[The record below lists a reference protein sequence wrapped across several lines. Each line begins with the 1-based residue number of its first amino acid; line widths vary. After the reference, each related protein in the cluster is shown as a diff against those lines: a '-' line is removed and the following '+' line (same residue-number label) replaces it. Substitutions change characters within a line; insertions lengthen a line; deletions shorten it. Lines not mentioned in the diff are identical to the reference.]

1 MTTKRVGS
9 TLTLRLA
16 VAFVMVAIAALAVF
30 AVLTVSVARGQL
42 EDLVSSVHRADTT
55 EAATSA
61 ARAYA
66 AAGGWENADLAG
78 PVAIAARDQATIT
91 VIDASGQILRE
102 PTQEAADMLE
112 KMHGISIVDV
122 PRGDPL
128 DAPVVVDG
136 QTVGTLQLRFPLTH
150 LPTPEEEVR
159 TALTKT
165 ALIGG
170 IVAIVAAIGMA
181 LFVAGR
187 VSKPLTALTAAATQ
201 MAAGKRDV
209 RVDMPDAPGE
219 LGTLARTFD
228 AMAAAVQREDELR
241 RQLVRDLAHEV
252 RTPLSILRGTTEA
265 LVDGVVTADEETLT
279 TLHDEVLQLTRL
291 VGDLET
297 LADAEAAGLHMDV
310 ASIDLA
316 DLARNVTQLAG
327 AAAADADLQ
336 LGAEL
341 QAAPVEGDAAR
352 LHQVAVNLMSNAI
365 RYTPAGGSVTVRT
378 GTLGATA
385 FLEVLDS
392 GPGLDPDEIPHLFE
406 RFYRGHAADVDGS
419 GIGLAVARELVLAH
433 GGTIEAANRPGGGAA
448 FRVSLPIHPAGQF
461 GPRDAAAGDR

>member
-1 MTTKRVGS
+1 VTTSARTS

-16 VAFVMVAIAALAVF
+16 VAFVTVAIAALAVF

-42 EDLVSSVHRADTT
+42 GDLVSEVHRTDTQD
-55 EAATSA
+55 AAASA
-61 ARAYA
+61 ARAYEA
-66 AAGGWENADLAG
+66 VGDWHGADLTGA
-78 PVAIAARDQATIT
+78 VAIAARDQATIT
-91 VIDASGQILRE
+91 VIDATGEVLRE

-122 PRGDPL
+122 ARGDPI
-128 DAPVVVDG
+128 DAPVVADG

-170 IVAIVAAIGMA
+170 IVAIAAAIAMA

-187 VSKPLTALTAAATQ
+187 VSRPLSALTDAATQ
-201 MAAGKRDV
+201 MAGGRRDV
-209 RVDMPDAPGE
+209 RVDLPDAPGE

-228 AMAAAVQREDELR
+228 AMAAAVQREDDLR

-265 LVDGVVTADEETLT
+265 LVDGVATPDEATLT

-297 LADAEAAGLHMDV
+297 LADAEAAGLHLDV
-310 ASIDLA
+310 APTDLA
-316 DLARNVTQLAG
+316 EIARGAAQLAV
-327 AAAADADLQ
+327 AAAADAELELEVDLQ
-336 LGAEL
+336 P
-341 QAAPVEGDAAR
+341 APVMGDGPR
-352 LHQVAVNLMSNAI
+352 LHQVAVNLLSNAL
-365 RYTPAGGSVTVRT
+365 RYTPGGGTVTVRT
-378 GTLGATA
+378 GTDDTTA

-392 GPGLDPDEIPHLFE
+392 GPGVDPEEIPHLFE
-406 RFYRGHAADVDGS
+406 RFYRGRTAQADGS

-433 GGTIEAANRPGGGAA
+433 AGTIEAANRREGGAA
-448 FRVSLPIHPAGQF
+448 FRVALPSRTPPQRA
-461 GPRDAAAGDR
+461 

>member
-1 MTTKRVGS
+1 VTTRRLGS

-16 VAFVMVAIAALAVF
+16 VAFVTVAIAALAVF

-42 EDLVSSVHRADTT
+42 QDLVSSVHRSDTD
-55 EAATSA
+55 AAAASA
-61 ARAYA
+61 ARAYE
-66 AAGGWENADLAG
+66 AAGGWENADLSG

-91 VIDASGQILRE
+91 VIDASGETLRE

-112 KMHGISIVDV
+112 RMHGIAIVDV

-128 DAPVVVDG
+128 DAAVVVGG
-136 QTVGTLQLRFPLTH
+136 QAVGTLQLRFPLTH

-170 IVAIVAAIGMA
+170 IVAIVAAIAMA

-187 VSKPLTALTAAATQ
+187 VSEPLTALTEAATQ

-209 RVDMPDAPGE
+209 RVDMSDAPGE

-228 AMAAAVQREDELR
+228 TMAAAVQREDQLR

-265 LVDGVVTADEETLT
+265 LVDGVVTPDEETLT

-297 LADAEAAGLHMDV
+297 LADAEAAGLHMEAAPV
-310 ASIDLA
+310 DLA
-316 DLARNVTQLAG
+316 DVARDVTQLAA
-327 AAAADADLQ
+327 AAAADAELRLEVDL
-336 LGAEL
+336 LP
-341 QAAPVEGDAAR
+341 APVMGDTAR
-352 LHQVAVNLMSNAI
+352 LHQVAVNLLSNAI
-365 RYTPAGGSVTVRT
+365 RYTPAGGEVTART
-378 GTLGATA
+378 GTTDRGA

-392 GPGLDPDEIPHLFE
+392 GPGLDPDEIPRLFE
-406 RFYRGHAADVDGS
+406 RFYRGHAADADGS
-419 GIGLAVARELVLAH
+419 GIGLAVARELVQAH
-433 GGTIEAANRPGGGAA
+433 GGAIEAANRPEGGAV
-448 FRVSLPIHPAGQF
+448 FRVELP
-461 GPRDAAAGDR
+461 RSAAAIPEV

>member
-1 MTTKRVGS
+1 MTTRRLGS

-16 VAFVMVAIAALAVF
+16 VAFVTVAIAALAVF

-42 EDLVSSVHRADTT
+42 EDLVSTVHRSDTD
-55 EAATSA
+55 AAAASA
-61 ARAYA
+61 ARAYE
-66 AAGGWENADLAG
+66 AAGGWDNADLAG

-91 VIDASGQILRE
+91 VIDASGETLRE

-122 PRGDPL
+122 PRSDPL

-136 QTVGTLQLRFPLTH
+136 QTVGTLQLRFPMTH

-159 TALTKT
+159 TALTTT

-170 IVAIVAAIGMA
+170 VVAIVAAIGMA

-187 VSKPLTALTAAATQ
+187 VSGPLTALTDAATQ

-209 RVDMPDAPGE
+209 RVEMSDAPGE

-228 AMAAAVQREDELR
+228 AMAAAVQREDQLR

-265 LVDGVVTADEETLT
+265 LVDGVVSPDEETLT

-310 ASIDLA
+310 TAVDLA
-316 DLARNVTQLAG
+316 DVARDVTQLAS
-327 AAAADADLQ
+327 AAAADAELRLEVDLRP
-336 LGAEL
+336 
-341 QAAPVEGDAAR
+341 APILGDAAR
-352 LHQVAVNLMSNAI
+352 LHQVAVNLLSNAI
-365 RYTPAGGSVTVRT
+365 RYTPAGGAITVRT
-378 GTLGATA
+378 GTAERSV

-392 GPGLDPDEIPHLFE
+392 GPGVDPDEIPHLFE
-406 RFYRGHAADVDGS
+406 RFYRGHAADADGS
-419 GIGLAVARELVLAH
+419 GIGLAVARELVQAH
-433 GGTIEAANRPGGGAA
+433 GGTIEAANRDEGGAA
-448 FRVSLPIHPAGQF
+448 FRVAFPQDPATGS
-461 GPRDAAAGDR
+461 G